1 MKKYTKKMGG
11 AVALGMLSVVTTLL
25 IFGAVSIMLD
35 PFVKL
40 FSLRLSALMMFVI
53 WAIVYLFS
61 VISIAVYCEAKPAE
75 VKARKRRR

>member
-11 AVALGMLSVVTTLL
+11 AVALGLLSVVTALL

-40 FSLRLSALMMFVI
+40 FSLRLSALMVFVI

-61 VISIAVYCEAKPAE
+61 VISIAVYCESGPAKS
-75 VKARKRRR
+75 RKRRR

>member
-11 AVALGMLSVVTTLL
+11 AVALGMLSVVTALL

-40 FSLRLSALMMFVI
+40 FSLRLSILMLFII

-61 VISIAVYCEAKPAE
+61 VISIAVYCEARPA
-75 VKARKRRR
+75 KAGKRRH